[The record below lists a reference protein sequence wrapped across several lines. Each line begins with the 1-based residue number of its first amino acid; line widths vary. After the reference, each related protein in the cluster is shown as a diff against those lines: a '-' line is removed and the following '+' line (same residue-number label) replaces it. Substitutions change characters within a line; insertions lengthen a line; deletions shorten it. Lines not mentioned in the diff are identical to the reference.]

1 MPTEKPLSPTDCLSS
16 LRTVSIDRICLF
28 CNISPMANTIAGQ
41 RIRSDGRPLDRLRKV
56 RITRYYLKHAE
67 GSVLIELGDTRV
79 VCAVSVEEK
88 VPAFLKNTGKSW
100 VTAEYA
106 MLPRA
111 TETRNTREFIVRTH
125 GRNFEIQRLIG
136 RSLRSISDLNGFGE
150 RTLWV
155 DCDVI
160 QADGGTRTAAITGAY
175 VALVD
180 AFHTMKE
187 RGIIREIPIR
197 DSVAAVSVGRI
208 GDDFL
213 LDMTYEEDV
222 LAEVDMNFV
231 MAGSGNFVEIQGTA
245 EESSFTKQEMDE
257 MTALASKGV
266 RELARIQR
274 RTLHWS
280 P

>member
-1 MPTEKPLSPTDCLSS
+1 M
-16 LRTVSIDRICLF
+16 
-28 CNISPMANTIAGQ
+28 AGQ
-41 RIRSDGRPLDRLRKV
+41 RIRTDGRSPDRLRKV
-56 RITRYYLKHAE
+56 RIARNYLKHAE

-79 VCAVSVEEK
+79 VCSVSVEEK
-88 VPAFLKNTGKSW
+88 VPAFLRNTGKGW
-100 VTAEYA
+100 ITAEYA

-111 TETRNTREFIVRTH
+111 TETRNPREFIVRAN

-136 RSLRSISDLNGFGE
+136 RSLRSVSDLNGFGE
-150 RTLWV
+150 RTMWV

-160 QADGGTRTAAITGAY
+160 QADGGTRTAAITGGY

-187 RGIIREIPIR
+187 RGMIEEIPLR

-208 GDDFL
+208 GGEFI
-213 LDMTYEEDV
+213 LDMNYEEDV
-222 LAEVDMNFV
+222 SAEVDVNFV
-231 MAGSGNFVEIQGTA
+231 VTGGWNFVEIQGTA

-257 MTALASKGV
+257 MTKLALKGV
-266 RELARIQR
+266 RELARIQKR
-274 RTLHWS
+274 ALRWS

>member
-1 MPTEKPLSPTDCLSS
+1 
-16 LRTVSIDRICLF
+16 
-28 CNISPMANTIAGQ
+28 MAKTLAGQ
-41 RIRSDGRPLDRLRKV
+41 HMRSDGRSLEGLRKV
-56 RITRYYLKHAE
+56 RVTRNYLKHAE
-67 GSVLIELGDTRV
+67 GSVLIEMGDTRV
-79 VCAVSVEEK
+79 VCSVSVEEK
-88 VPAFLKNTGKSW
+88 VPPFLKNTGRGW

-111 TETRNTREFIVRTH
+111 TETRSMREVFARTD

-136 RSLRSISDLNGFGE
+136 RSLRSIADLSAFGE
-150 RTLWV
+150 RTMWV

-160 QADGGTRTAAITGAY
+160 QADGGTRTASITGAY

-180 AFHTMKE
+180 AFNTMRE
-187 RGIIREIPIR
+187 RGMIGQIPIG

-208 GDDFL
+208 GGDFL

-231 MAGSGNFVEIQGTA
+231 VTGSGNFVEVQGTA
-245 EESSFTKQEMDE
+245 EESNFTKQEMDR
-257 MTALASKGV
+257 MTALALKGV
-266 RELARIQR
+266 RKLARIQR
-274 RTLHWS
+274 RALNWS

>member
-1 MPTEKPLSPTDCLSS
+1 M
-16 LRTVSIDRICLF
+16 RR
-28 CNISPMANTIAGQ
+28 
-41 RIRSDGRPLDRLRKV
+41 V
-56 RITRYYLKHAE
+56 RVTRNYLKYAE
-67 GSVLIELGDTRV
+67 GSVFIAMGDTRV

-88 VPAFLKNTGKSW
+88 VPPFLKNTGKGW
-100 VTAEYA
+100 ITAEYA

-111 TETRNTREFIVRTH
+111 TETRNVRDLYARTN

-136 RSLRSISDLNGFGE
+136 RSLRSISDLGVFGE
-150 RTLWV
+150 RTMWI

-160 QADGGTRTAAITGAY
+160 QGDGGTRTAAITGAY

-180 AFHTMKE
+180 AFNTMRE
-187 RGIIREIPIR
+187 RGMIEEIPIK

-208 GDDFL
+208 GGDFL
-213 LDMTYEEDV
+213 LDMNYEEDV

-231 MAGSGNFVEIQGTA
+231 VTGRGNFVEVQGSA
-245 EESSFTKQEMDE
+245 EESNFTKQEMDE
-257 MTALASKGV
+257 MTVVALKGV

-274 RTLHWS
+274 RALHWS

>member
-1 MPTEKPLSPTDCLSS
+1 M
-16 LRTVSIDRICLF
+16 
-28 CNISPMANTIAGQ
+28 
-41 RIRSDGRPLDRLRKV
+41 
-56 RITRYYLKHAE
+56 TRDYLKHAE
-67 GSVLIELGDTRV
+67 GSVLIEMGDTRV
-79 VCAVSVEEK
+79 VCAVSLEEK
-88 VPAFLKNTGKSW
+88 VPPFLRDTGKGW
-100 VTAEYA
+100 ITAEYA

-111 TETRNTREFIVRTH
+111 TETRTMREVFVRTD

-136 RSLRSISDLNGFGE
+136 RSLRSIADLSVFGE
-150 RTLWV
+150 RTMWV

-180 AFHTMKE
+180 AFNTMRE
-187 RGIIREIPIR
+187 RGMIGAIPIK

-208 GDDFL
+208 GGDFL

-231 MAGSGNFVEIQGTA
+231 VTGSGNFVEVQGTA
-245 EESSFTKQEMDE
+245 EESNFTKQEMDQ
-257 MTALASKGV
+257 MTVLALKGV
-266 RELARIQR
+266 RELARKQQ
-274 RTLHWS
+274 RTLNWS

>member
-1 MPTEKPLSPTDCLSS
+1 M
-16 LRTVSIDRICLF
+16 
-28 CNISPMANTIAGQ
+28 
-41 RIRSDGRPLDRLRKV
+41 RKV
-56 RITRYYLKHAE
+56 RIARNYLKHAE

-79 VCAVSVEEK
+79 VCSVSVEEK
-88 VPAFLKNTGKSW
+88 VPVFLRNTGKGW
-100 VTAEYA
+100 ITAEYA

-111 TETRNTREFIVRTH
+111 TETRNTREFIVRAN

-136 RSLRSISDLNGFGE
+136 RSLRSVSDLNAFGE
-150 RTLWV
+150 RTMWV

-160 QADGGTRTAAITGAY
+160 QADGGTRTAAITGGY

-187 RGIIREIPIR
+187 RGMIEEIPLR

-208 GDDFL
+208 GGEFI
-213 LDMTYEEDV
+213 LDMNYEEDV
-222 LAEVDMNFV
+222 SAEVDVNFV
-231 MAGSGNFVEIQGTA
+231 VTGGWNFVEIQGTA

-257 MTALASKGV
+257 MTKLALKGV

-274 RTLHWS
+274 RALRRS

>member
-1 MPTEKPLSPTDCLSS
+1 LS
-16 LRTVSIDRICLF
+16 SIDRIGHF
-28 CNISPMANTIAGQ
+28 CNICWMAKTPAEK

-56 RITRYYLKHAE
+56 RIARNYLKHAE
-67 GSVLIELGDTRV
+67 GSVLMEMGDTRV
-79 VCAVSVEEK
+79 VCAVSLEEK
-88 VPAFLKNTGKSW
+88 VPPFLKNTGRGW
-100 VTAEYA
+100 ITAEYA

-111 TETRNTREFIVRTH
+111 TETRSMREVFARTD

-136 RSLRSISDLNGFGE
+136 RSLRSISDLRVFGE
-150 RTLWV
+150 RTMWV

-180 AFHTMKE
+180 AFNTMRE
-187 RGIIREIPIR
+187 RGMIKEIPIR

-208 GDDFL
+208 GAGFL

-231 MAGSGNFVEIQGTA
+231 VTGSGNFVEVQGTA
-245 EESSFTKQEMDE
+245 EESNFTKQEMDQ
-257 MTALASKGV
+257 MTVLALKGV
-266 RELARIQR
+266 RKLARMQR
-274 RTLHWS
+274 RALNWN

>member
-1 MPTEKPLSPTDCLSS
+1 M
-16 LRTVSIDRICLF
+16 
-28 CNISPMANTIAGQ
+28 
-41 RIRSDGRPLDRLRKV
+41 RSDGRLPDRLRRV
-56 RITRYYLKHAE
+56 RITRNYLKHPE
-67 GSVLIELGDTRV
+67 GSVLIEMGDTRV

-88 VPAFLKNTGKSW
+88 VPPFLKNTGRGW
-100 VTAEYA
+100 ITAEYA

-111 TETRNTREFIVRTH
+111 TETRNIRESILRTN

-136 RSLRSISDLNGFGE
+136 RSLRSISYLDDFGE
-150 RTLWV
+150 RTMWV

-180 AFHTMKE
+180 AFNTIRE
-187 RGIIREIPIR
+187 RGMIEEIPIK

-208 GDDFL
+208 GGDFL
-213 LDMTYEEDV
+213 LDMNYEEDV

-231 MAGSGNFVEIQGTA
+231 VTGSRNFVEVQGTA

-257 MTALASKGV
+257 MTILALKGV
-266 RELARIQR
+266 RELIRIQGR
-274 RTLHWS
+274 ALHWS

>member
-1 MPTEKPLSPTDCLSS
+1 MAKIAAAQPMRSEGRLPDK
-16 LRTVSIDRICLF
+16 LRR
-28 CNISPMANTIAGQ
+28 
-41 RIRSDGRPLDRLRKV
+41 V
-56 RITRYYLKHAE
+56 RINRNYLKYAE
-67 GSVLIELGDTRV
+67 GSVLIEMGDTRV

-88 VPAFLKNTGKSW
+88 VPPFLKSTGRGW
-100 VTAEYA
+100 ITAEYA

-111 TETRNTREFIVRTH
+111 TETRNVREILARTD
-125 GRNFEIQRLIG
+125 GRRFEIQRLVG
-136 RSLRSISDLNGFGE
+136 RSLRSITDLEDFGE
-150 RTLWV
+150 RTMWV

-180 AFHTMKE
+180 AFNTVRE
-187 RGIIREIPIR
+187 RGMIDGIPIR
-197 DSVAAVSVGRI
+197 DSVAAVSVGKI
-208 GDDFL
+208 GGDYL

-231 MAGSGNFVEIQGTA
+231 VTGSGNFVEVQGTA
-245 EESSFTKQEMDE
+245 EESNFTKQEMDQ
-257 MTALASKGV
+257 MTLLALKGV

-274 RTLHWS
+274 KALHWS

>member
-1 MPTEKPLSPTDCLSS
+1 M
-16 LRTVSIDRICLF
+16 
-28 CNISPMANTIAGQ
+28 
-41 RIRSDGRPLDRLRKV
+41 RSDGRSPDRLRKV
-56 RITRYYLKHAE
+56 KITRNYLKHAE
-67 GSVLIELGDTRV
+67 GSVLIEMGDTRV

-88 VPAFLKNTGKSW
+88 IPPFLKNTGKGW
-100 VTAEYA
+100 ITAEYA

-111 TETRNTREFIVRTH
+111 TETRSIRESIARTN

-150 RTLWV
+150 RTMWV

-160 QADGGTRTAAITGAY
+160 QADGGTRAAAITGAY

-180 AFHTMKE
+180 AFNTIKGSGMIE
-187 RGIIREIPIR
+187 EIPIM

-208 GDDFL
+208 GGNLL
-213 LDMTYEEDV
+213 LDMNYEEDV
-222 LAEVDMNFV
+222 LAEVDVNFV
-231 MAGSGNFVEIQGTA
+231 VTGAGNFVEVQGTA

-257 MTALASKGV
+257 MTILALKGV
-266 RELARIQR
+266 RELARMQR

>member
-1 MPTEKPLSPTDCLSS
+1 MKLQSYP
-16 LRTVSIDRICLF
+16 IDRICLF
-28 CNISPMANTIAGQ
+28 CNISFMTNTMEGQ
-41 RIRSDGRPLDRLRKV
+41 RIRADGRRPDRLRKV
-56 RITRYYLKHAE
+56 RISRNYLKHAE
-67 GSVLIELGDTRV
+67 GSVLIEMGDTRV
-79 VCAVSVEEK
+79 VCAISVDEK
-88 VPAFLKNTGKSW
+88 VPPFLKNTGKGW
-100 VTAEYA
+100 ITAEYA

-111 TETRNTREFIVRTH
+111 TETRKIRESIVRTD

-150 RTLWV
+150 RTMWV

-180 AFHTMKE
+180 AFHTMRE
-187 RGIIREIPIR
+187 RGMIEEIPIG

-208 GDDFL
+208 GGDFF
-213 LDMTYEEDV
+213 LDMNYEEDI
-222 LAEVDMNFV
+222 LADVDMNFV
-231 MAGSGNFVEIQGTA
+231 ITGSGNFVELQGTA

-257 MTALASKGV
+257 MTILALKGI
-266 RELARIQR
+266 RKLARIQR
-274 RTLHWS
+274 RALHRN

>member
-1 MPTEKPLSPTDCLSS
+1 M
-16 LRTVSIDRICLF
+16 
-28 CNISPMANTIAGQ
+28 
-41 RIRSDGRPLDRLRKV
+41 
-56 RITRYYLKHAE
+56 
-67 GSVLIELGDTRV
+67 IELGDTRV
-79 VCAVSVEEK
+79 VCAVSLEEK
-88 VPAFLKNTGKSW
+88 VPAFLRDTGKGW

-111 TETRNTREFIVRTH
+111 TETRNTREFVVRTS

-136 RSLRSISDLNGFGE
+136 RSLRSISDLNRFGE
-150 RTLWV
+150 RTMWV

-160 QADGGTRTAAITGAY
+160 QADGGTRTAAITGGY

-180 AFHTMKE
+180 AFNTMME
-187 RGIIREIPIR
+187 RGMIEQIPIR

-208 GDDFL
+208 GGDFL
-213 LDMTYEEDV
+213 LDLTYEEDV

-231 MAGSGNFVEIQGTA
+231 VTGSGDFVEIQGTA

-257 MTALASKGV
+257 MTLIASKGV

-274 RTLHWS
+274 RVLRWS